1 MNLTG
6 LAKIFFT
13 KVWLYIFDMS
23 EFILLTNY
31 SHKNFK
37 FSNLLT
43 RDRLSMTSQYSLP
56 AFFEIYLF
64 QHHVYSQIFFAR
76 KGLI

>member
-6 LAKIFFT
+6 LAKSFSLKCDSTYSRYERI
-13 KVWLYIFDMS
+13 YPP
-23 EFILLTNY
+23 TNY
-31 SHKNFK
+31 SHKISFK

-64 QHHVYSQIFFAR
+64 QHHVYEIFFAH